1 MTIIHHSGTQISTN
15 QRNMGTIWNIYCII
29 LKKVNQRDEQE
40 EDKNKRI
47 KRLIWVK
54 HDMFI

>member
-1 MTIIHHSGTQISTN
+1 
-15 QRNMGTIWNIYCII
+15 MGTIWNIYCII